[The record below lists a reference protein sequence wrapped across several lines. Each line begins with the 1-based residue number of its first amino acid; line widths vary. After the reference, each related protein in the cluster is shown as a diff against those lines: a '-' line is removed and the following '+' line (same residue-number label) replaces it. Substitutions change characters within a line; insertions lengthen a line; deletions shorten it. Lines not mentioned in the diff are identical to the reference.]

1 MPENLPTLDSIE
13 NQPKKWI
20 EKKENG
26 QWGES
31 PEAETLVV
39 ELEQDYKRIADASHK
54 EQDVLFQEIISP
66 IGSREIFSINNG
78 ESFDVGAEMAKKGL
92 LEVLEIKSKETGG
105 KGGALDDAFRAFPEL
120 RPLAYVYL
128 YREFEKR
135 GKAVDFLPIGS
146 RVSLNNGS
154 VTVEYPTDPGEPKD
168 IITVDL
174 FPWGTPLGQSSS
186 TEPIDKPAAE
196 LPPAVETETNVAP
209 TMPSGEE
216 ATEEAP
222 ESLQDKAWREIQNYV
237 TDTSA
242 LYPRANAEC
251 ISDGATSWAITF
263 KNVDPEHPDSEN
275 RLLQFTYSIPLDQ
288 NPDARAY
295 EDDISACFAAIG
307 MARKQPDL
315 TRTNVEASR
324 EETFSY
330 EETGSKLI
338 QAITEGNWE
347 RAENLYGKIETPSEQ
362 EQLAGVEAALNLGD
376 AGLAMDRAMAS
387 LISIKKAA
395 QLSPRQEQIVERLQK
410 YMRMIHDYYGDIA
423 IKVGKKVESITYA
436 DNSAKTSFEVAALD
450 RANEIL
456 RRDGVFNGKLPEG
469 DYLLSIRGEESDP
482 KRLKVTGGGERSYVF
497 GEVEASN

>member
-1 MPENLPTLDSIE
+1 
-13 NQPKKWI
+13 
-20 EKKENG
+20 
-26 QWGES
+26 
-31 PEAETLVV
+31 
-39 ELEQDYKRIADASHK
+39 
-54 EQDVLFQEIISP
+54 
-66 IGSREIFSINNG
+66 
-78 ESFDVGAEMAKKGL
+78 
-92 LEVLEIKSKETGG
+92 
-105 KGGALDDAFRAFPEL
+105 
-120 RPLAYVYL
+120 
-128 YREFEKR
+128 
-135 GKAVDFLPIGS
+135 
-146 RVSLNNGS
+146 
-154 VTVEYPTDPGEPKD
+154 
-168 IITVDL
+168 
-174 FPWGTPLGQSSS
+174 
-186 TEPIDKPAAE
+186 
-196 LPPAVETETNVAP
+196 
-209 TMPSGEE
+209 
-216 ATEEAP
+216 
-222 ESLQDKAWREIQNYV
+222 
-237 TDTSA
+237 
-242 LYPRANAEC
+242 
-251 ISDGATSWAITF
+251 
-263 KNVDPEHPDSEN
+263 
-275 RLLQFTYSIPLDQ
+275 LDQ